1 MPHAAPTSLVS
12 AGELAANDGIANDY
26 FGISVAIAGGTALVG
41 ASQEAVTVNSGQGA
55 ADVFV
60 QSGGAWT
67 EVEELLASDG
77 AANAAFGTSVA
88 IPGTTM
94 LVGAPGAGNAQGA
107 AYVYVPSGSLW
118 LQQAE
123 LVASNGMASDD
134 FGAAVALAGNTA
146 ILGATGSS
154 QSRGAAYVEIYEYPD
169 GDACTTASSCVS
181 ENCVDGFCCD
191 TPCTGLCQACAAS
204 EKQSGVDD
212 GKCDSA
218 SAGTNPHHDA
228 ACVVAVAST
237 CGLDG
242 ACDGLGQCQYYEV
255 GTACGAACANNA
267 ATPEECD
274 GKGTCGPGGANPTS
288 CGAFECVDGACL
300 TACTS
305 DSDCVTGAECN
316 TTTKQCTNGSMCTA
330 DGSGV
335 IPPGGSAS
343 DAKPCAPY
351 ICEGS
356 QCKTS
361 CATVSDCVA
370 PNVCTASGAC
380 AAPSSGGGGSG
391 CTVDAEQPPGSSAA
405 AWGIVL
411 AIATL
416 ADARRRKLRRRSCAS
431 DRR

>member
-1 MPHAAPTSLVS
+1 M
-12 AGELAANDGIANDY
+12 
-26 FGISVAIAGGTALVG
+26 
-41 ASQEAVTVNSGQGA
+41 
-55 ADVFV
+55 
-60 QSGGAWT
+60 
-67 EVEELLASDG
+67 
-77 AANAAFGTSVA
+77 
-88 IPGTTM
+88 
-94 LVGAPGAGNAQGA
+94 
-107 AYVYVPSGSLW
+107 
-118 LQQAE
+118 
-123 LVASNGMASDD
+123 
-134 FGAAVALAGNTA
+134 
-146 ILGATGSS
+146 
-154 QSRGAAYVEIYEYPD
+154 
-169 GDACTTASSCVS
+169 
-181 ENCVDGFCCD
+181 DGFCCD

-212 GKCDSA
+212 GKCDDA
-218 SAGTNPHHDA
+218 AAGTNPHHDA

-242 ACDGLGQCQYYEV
+242 ECDGLGQCQYYGV

-288 CGAFECVDGACL
+288 CGAFECVGGACL
-300 TACTS
+300 TECTS

-316 TTTKQCTNGSMCTA
+316 TTTEQCTNGSMCTP

-343 DAKPCAPY
+343 DAKSCAPY

-370 PNVCTASGAC
+370 PNVCTASGVC

-391 CTVDAEQPPGSSAA
+391 GCTVDAEHQPASSAA

-416 ADARRRKLRRRSCAS
+416 ADACRRKRRS
-431 DRR
+431 